1 MSQEL
6 SNTPPLTK
14 DMKQLFIMHL
24 YPCFTVRVTL
34 GSSVMCAVLR
44 SAVLV
49 AILPTC
55 TVPLP
60 HFSTPRLATHP
71 CILLLN
77 CPAAHICT
85 CFVQSLQSHCI
96 DTQFHWSSGP
106 PVASHH
112 EGPGFNPQ
120 GGYLCVTGILLLAL
134 SCYSVIHFAV
144 PYFLI
149 AHVFRCPFSCV

>member
-1 MSQEL
+1 MFHSK
-6 SNTPPLTK
+6 S
-14 DMKQLFIMHL
+14 D
-24 YPCFTVRVTL
+24 TVQVYI

-77 CPAAHICT
+77 CPAAHIPVLCRACKVT
-85 CFVQSLQSHCI
+85 ALIH
-96 DTQFHWSSGP
+96 SSTGP
-106 PVASHH
+106 VVHLFASHH

-120 GGYLCVTGILLLAL
+120 GGYLCETGILLLAL
-134 SCYSVIHFAV
+134 SCYSIIHFAV

-149 AHVFRCPFSCV
+149 AHVFRCPFSYV